1 MKGKTLNQI
10 TNTPKAGLKELSSLP
25 DNEEFNV
32 EITSKESGKKYLIDS
47 SELSNGNTGSGG
59 QTLSIDRQDLSIS
72 GGNTVTLPNSLF
84 PNGLNI
90 ISADYEIQ
98 ASDEG
103 KLIVSFTG
111 DVSEVINI
119 TMPTGI
125 IFTGDKALGITMVNA
140 GTFQIDQTHGNINP
154 LHQIDDGLG
163 IGEHQAETIFF
174 TTLSDDG
181 DGNSMLIPMST
192 SVINDAGT
200 IKTMLRYLYDKSDV
214 GFRGT
219 ATLVGG
225 TVTVANAN
233 VKTGN
238 KIYASL
244 ETPSGT
250 AGVPYA
256 STADIIDSTS
266 FVINSTSVLDNS
278 TVNWWIAP

>member
-1 MKGKTLNQI
+1 MKEKVKKSQILNQLV
-10 TNTPKAGLKELSSLP
+10 NAPRKGLYKLK
-25 DNEEFNV
+25 DNQVTDDFNV
-32 EITSKESGKKYLIDS
+32 LVINKADGKVYEADKS
-47 SELSNGNTGSGG
+47 AFTSGG
-59 QTLSIDRQDLSIS
+59 SSA
-72 GGNTVTLPNSLF
+72 LF

-111 DVSEVINI
+111 NVSEVINI

-154 LHQIDDGLG
+154 LHQINDGLG

-278 TVNWWIAP
+278 TVNWWITP